1 MPSHLSLVALLAAL
15 TAVGPFAM
23 QALAPALPAIAR
35 DFEVSPAAAQL
46 LLSVSLAAMAVAT
59 LIWGPLSDRLGRR
72 PVLIGAMWLAVLGS
86 AAAGVAPDLGFAVAG
101 RVVQAAGAVA
111 GMVLARAIAQDV
123 YGREG
128 AAAVIGQ
135 ITAAMV
141 VAPMLAPVLSGF
153 MVEWFGWRSV
163 FLMAAVIAVALA
175 LLARARLPETAPP
188 SEPRGWGDV
197 ARGLIEVGRRRTFWA
212 YSSYGVASF
221 SSFLFFVGSA
231 PFVMQES
238 YGVGP
243 KGYGVY
249 FILVSLTYMLAN
261 LVCGPVTRKLGG
273 ERALRAGAL
282 FAVAGVAFGVSLA
295 AAGFHDPMVL
305 MSSVMLQALGAG
317 VSVPNAMAGAV
328 GAAHDRP
335 GSASGLMGFCQF
347 LGGGLM
353 AQLAGFLPHGSVLP
367 TLAVMQTLLVA
378 GLASHLILLRNPP
391 RRHPIGRVA
400 PAAEED

>member
-1 MPSHLSLVALLAAL
+1 MPSHASLVVLLAAL
-15 TAVGPFAM
+15 TAIGPFAM
-23 QALAPALPAIAR
+23 QALAPALPAVAR
-35 DFEVSPAAAQL
+35 DFGVSAAAAQL
-46 LLSVSLAAMAVAT
+46 LLSVSLAAMALST

-72 PVLIGAMWLAVLGS
+72 PVLIGAMWLAVVGS
-86 AAAGVAPDLGFAVAG
+86 AIAGVAPDLGFAVAG
-101 RVVQAAGAVA
+101 RVLQSAGAVA
-111 GMVLARAIAQDV
+111 GMVLSRAIAQDV
-123 YGREG
+123 YGRDG

-163 FLMAAVIAVALA
+163 FAMAAAIAVALA

-188 SEPRGWGDV
+188 SDPRGWGDV
-197 ARGLIEVGRRRTFWA
+197 ARGLVEVGRRRAFWA
-212 YSSYGVASF
+212 YSCYGVASF

-231 PFVMQES
+231 PFVMQEA

-261 LVCGPVTRKLGG
+261 LLCGPITRRMGG
-273 ERALRAGAL
+273 ERAIRAGAL
-282 FAVAGVAFGVSLA
+282 FAVAGVVFGISLA
-295 AAGFHDPMVL
+295 LAGVRDPMVL
-305 MSSVMLQALGAG
+305 MSSVMLQSLGAG

-347 LGGGLM
+347 LGGGVM
-353 AQLAGFLPHGSVLP
+353 VQLAGFLPHGSVLP
-367 TLAVMQTLLVA
+367 TLAVMLALLIAGLLSHLWLVRTAPVSRPVA
-378 GLASHLILLRNPP
+378 GA
-391 RRHPIGRVA
+391 VA
-400 PAAEED
+400 GARED